1 MTVKFCCY
9 VASYLLLGG
18 NNFTSVSEMFIVAV
32 K

>member
-9 VASYLLLGG
+9 VASYLLLGD
-18 NNFTSVSEMFIVAV
+18 NNFMSGSEVFIVAV